1 MSSRTRASQF
11 IEESVQSFKSE
22 FRTQSRVLDI
32 AVAGHTIRIHVSSEP
47 LWNVIYPALAFQA
60 RTSLVSDPEIEIFAV
75 EGDGVINLPWNT
87 GTGGDSVRIEGSWI
101 EDVFATFSSDYSTL
115 SMFDRSSS
123 RGLFWVRSAKD
134 LPEWEFGAPLRNILT
149 WAFLDRGLHVV
160 HAAGV
165 GVADKGVMI
174 SGPGGAGKSTTTAIC
189 LQVGFQTTGD
199 DYCVV
204 STSQPP
210 QIYSL
215 YGMMKLI
222 PGALGT
228 TSMVDV
234 RLTEPR
240 SDGKVHFDIA
250 SSMTTSLTITAILF
264 TTVGVRTLEPVSLTY
279 KEALLRL
286 IPSTWAQT
294 ALPQKELL
302 HSLSALAQSIRS
314 FQLEVG
320 PDSDRIPEIV
330 SGL

>member
-1 MSSRTRASQF
+1 MSPRTRASQF
-11 IEESVQSFKSE
+11 IEDCVQSFQSE
-22 FRTQSRVLDI
+22 LQAQSRVLDI
-32 AVAGHTIRIHVSSEP
+32 AVAGYTIRIHVSAEP
-47 LWNVIYPALAFQA
+47 LWNLIYPALANRA
-60 RTSLVSDPEIEIFAV
+60 CTSPVSDPEIEIFAV
-75 EGDGVINLPWNT
+75 EGAGVINFPWNT
-87 GTGGDSVRIEGSWI
+87 GSGGESVGIAGTGT
-101 EDVFATFSSDYSTL
+101 EDVLATFSSDYLTL

-149 WAFLDRGLHVV
+149 WAFLDRGLHLV

-174 SGPGGAGKSTTTAIC
+174 SGPGGAGKSTTTAVC
-189 LQVGFQTTGD
+189 LQAGFRTTGD
-199 DYCVV
+199 DYCLV

-215 YGMMKLI
+215 YGMMKLV

-234 RLTEPR
+234 RVTEPR

-250 SSMTTSLTITAILF
+250 SSMTTSMTITAILF
-264 TTVGVRTLEPVSLTY
+264 TTVGVRTLEPVALTS

-294 ALPQKELL
+294 AFPQKELL

-320 PDSDRIPEIV
+320 SDSERIPEIV
-330 SGL
+330 RDL

>member
-11 IEESVQSFKSE
+11 FEESVQRFKSE
-22 FRTQSRVLDI
+22 FRSQSRVLDI
-32 AVAGHTIRIHVSSEP
+32 AVAGHTIRIHVSAEP
-47 LWNVIYPALAFQA
+47 LWNVIYPALAHQA
-60 RTSLVSDPEIEIFAV
+60 HTSLVSDPEIEIFAV
-75 EGDGVINLPWNT
+75 EGAGVINFPWNT
-87 GTGGDSVRIEGSWI
+87 GTGGDSVRIEGSSI

-123 RGLFWVRSAKD
+123 RGLIWVRSPKD
-134 LPEWEFGAPLRNILT
+134 LHEWEFGAPLRNILT
-149 WAFLDRGLHVV
+149 WAFLDRGLHLV

-189 LQVGFQTTGD
+189 LQAGFQTTGD

>member
-1 MSSRTRASQF
+1 MPSRTRASQF
-11 IEESVQSFKSE
+11 IEESVQGFKSD
-22 FRTQSRVLDI
+22 FQSQSRVLDI
-32 AVAGHTIRIHVSSEP
+32 AVAGHTIRIHVFSDP
-47 LWNVIYPALAFQA
+47 LWNLIYPALANRA
-60 RTSLVSDPEIEIFAV
+60 CTSPVSDPEIEIFAA
-75 EGDGVINLPWNT
+75 EGAWQVNFPWKT
-87 GTGGDSVRIEGSWI
+87 GNGGDSVGIKGLWT
-101 EDVFATFSSDYSTL
+101 EDVLATFSSDYSTL

-149 WAFLDRGLHVV
+149 WAFLDRGLHIV

-174 SGPGGAGKSTTTAIC
+174 SGPGGAGKSTTTAVC
-189 LQVGFQTTGD
+189 LQAGFKTTGD
-199 DYCVV
+199 DYCVI
-204 STSQPP
+204 SPSQPP

-215 YGMMKLI
+215 YGMMKLV

-228 TSMVDV
+228 TSMFDS

-250 SSMTTSLTITAILF
+250 SSMTTSLTITEILF
-264 TTVGVRTLEPVSLTY
+264 TQVGVRTLDPVALTP

-302 HSLSALAQSIRS
+302 HSLSGLAQSIRS

-320 PDSDRIPEIV
+320 PDSDKIPEIV
-330 SGL
+330 RDL